1 MSKAKILITRKWPEG
16 VEAELMKHYD
26 VQCNDSDV
34 AMTVNELRA
43 ALGEYD
49 AILPTVTD
57 NMGAA
62 VFETDTIRTKAICND
77 KRIEEISHRLSS
89 VLELVDQ
96 LQAADTNSL
105 VDSQNSQQEI
115 QRLRED
121 KVTETNQREAFQA
134 IAPDTEDGLYLV
146 PKVID

>member
-1 MSKAKILITRKWPEG
+1 MSKAKILITRKWPAS

-34 AMTVNELRA
+34 AMTVDELRA

-62 VFETDTIRTKAICND
+62 VFDTDTIRTKAICNYGVGF
-77 KRIEEISHRLSS
+77 SHI
-89 VLELVDQ
+89 DIPAA
-96 LQAADTNSL
+96 QAAGITVTNTPDVLSECTADIAMTL
-105 VDSQNSQQEI
+105 MLMVARRAGEGEREVRAGAWSGYANPFDWQKGQQ
-115 QRLRED
+115 
-121 KVTETNQREAFQA
+121 
-134 IAPDTEDGLYLV
+134 
-146 PKVID
+146 

>member
-1 MSKAKILITRKWPEG
+1 MSKAKILITRKWPES

-34 AMTVNELRA
+34 AMTVDELRA

-62 VFETDTIRTKAICND
+62 VFETDTIRTKAICNYGVGF
-77 KRIEEISHRLSS
+77 SHI
-89 VLELVDQ
+89 DIPAA
-96 LQAADTNSL
+96 QAAGCQAVRPNSARACRWPWPGSPRRL
-105 VDSQNSQQEI
+105 
-115 QRLRED
+115 QRLHSWPARARPPASHCSE
-121 KVTETNQREAFQA
+121 
-134 IAPDTEDGLYLV
+134 P
-146 PKVID
+146 